1 MKDSSL
7 ATRIKELRNRRGLSQ
22 ELLAANSGLGLRTI
36 QRIENG
42 ETEPRGDTLRRLA
55 GALDVNP
62 DEIIDW
68 TFAEDKGF
76 LLALNFSALGFILF
90 PLLGILIPSI
100 LWMSKKGKIKHVDQ
114 ISKEI
119 LNFQISWT
127 IIVILSFIYF
137 TGSIYYRISQAGD
150 ISPAIIM
157 GDSLIKHAVYG
168 FLYLYNFILIII
180 NTINIGNERRVRYY
194 PKINLIR

>member
-1 MKDSSL
+1 MKNSDL
-7 ATRIKELRNRRGLSQ
+7 AKRVKELRNRRGLSQ
-22 ELLAANSGLGLRTI
+22 ELLAENSGLGLRTI

-55 GALDVNP
+55 NALDANP

-68 TFAEDKGF
+68 TISEDKGF
-76 LLALNFSALGFILF
+76 LMALNLSALGFILF
-90 PLLGILIPSI
+90 PLLGILIPLI
-100 LWMSKKGKIKHVDQ
+100 LWISKKEKIKHVNQ

-127 IIVILSFIYF
+127 IIVILTFLYFI
-137 TGSIYYRISQAGD
+137 GSMYYRFSQAGD
-150 ISPAIIM
+150 ISPALM
-157 GDSLIKHAVYG
+157 GNPVIKFTVYG

-180 NTINIGNERRVRYY
+180 NTINIGNEKMVKYF
-194 PKINLIR
+194 PKLIIIK